1 MTQSEMH
8 NGNAIEYWYELHK
21 RQSDWAFRAYGR
33 LIQTL
38 SEDVQEKLSL
48 KDEAAQPYVVIF
60 GKTQVGKTTLLLDLM
75 GIAPEQMPIISEVM
89 RGGREQGKSATATA
103 MEYRASMGE
112 YWGLTIPGESA
123 PGLLDSDQKMKRA
136 LGQIREE
143 MESGQLVAET
153 PCVVHIPKR
162 FFDTAHSSAT
172 NVRILDLP
180 GDNPANEQEQQHVN
194 QMAKTYLP
202 FADLI
207 LLVGRGDDLGFLKP
221 EVITLPAIEDW
232 QAMPHRFRIV
242 TTYSYTAQSVKDIL
256 RNDDAAD
263 ESVLRRRLIQ
273 EIERFGVLNE
283 AARNEALYFPLEFGN
298 SWTSV
303 QATEP
308 ALHQRMSPI
317 ITRLRAELLNQI
329 TKATTPM
336 GRLRSTLNTHHSVKY
351 IQKKKTEVIEIQ
363 IQRLAR
369 KGTEIAQEL
378 ATWDKS
384 VEKADAKLSKIKA
397 VLVSQDLRAN
407 QLLIKRAASR
417 PIYTTA
423 LKFPPVLRGP
433 KDDVATL
440 KKLVADYYEV
450 LPTLQLEISSPNDS
464 PTLLANSSDGVLSPS
479 VSDAFG
485 VRRLS
490 SALLAFARR
499 TDSPVS
505 RPYWVQIRKSV
516 GVAESRFVRDLLD
529 DEFSSIRIKLSGYW
543 LDTYW
548 SSDNYREDLRL
559 VHDAGKAAQETL
571 AAYWMN
577 AWLSALENVHGGYLK
592 DQRAAQNDLTVKKD
606 EREKSRQQQIR
617 VETEQ
622 RTLHAE
628 LEHVQQR
635 SAEDLERCERF
646 EHLLNEEY
654 LSELSERM
662 ATVHDATNDDCD
674 VLLQLLSC
682 VELTHQREELMQ
694 MNKQSTI

>member
-1 MTQSEMH
+1 MRLQPGCNRSLLMTQSEMH
-8 NGNAIEYWYELHK
+8 SGNAIEYWYELHK
-21 RQSDWAFRAYGR
+21 KQSDWAFRAYGR

-103 MEYRASMGE
+103 MEYRASTGE
-112 YWGLTIPGESA
+112 CWGLTIPGESA
-123 PGLLDSDQKMKRA
+123 PNFLDSDQKMKRA

-143 MESGQLVAET
+143 MESGQLVAAT

-162 FFDTAHSSAT
+162 FFDTANSSAT

-180 GDNPANEQEQQHVN
+180 GDNPANEQEQKHVN

-202 FADLI
+202 FADLV

-221 EVITLPAIEDW
+221 EVIRLPGIEDW

-273 EIERFGVLNE
+273 EIERFDALNE

-298 SWTSV
+298 SWTGV

-308 ALHQRMSPI
+308 ELHQRMSPI

-351 IQKKKTEVIEIQ
+351 IQKKKMEVIETQ
-363 IQRLAR
+363 IQGQAS
-369 KGTEIAQEL
+369 KGVQIVQEL
-378 ATWDKS
+378 AIWDKS
-384 VEKADAKLSKIKA
+384 VEQADAKLSKIEA
-397 VLVSQDLRAN
+397 VLASQDLRAN

-417 PIYTTA
+417 PTYTTA
-423 LKFPPVLRGP
+423 LKFPPEPRGP
-433 KDDVATL
+433 TDDVATL
-440 KKLVADYYEV
+440 KKLVADYYEI
-450 LPTLQLEISSPNDS
+450 LPTLQLEISSPNG
-464 PTLLANSSDGVLSPS
+464 SDLSK
-479 VSDAFG
+479 
-485 VRRLS
+485 
-490 SALLAFARR
+490 
-499 TDSPVS
+499 
-505 RPYWVQIRKSV
+505 PYWVQIRKRQ
-516 GVAESRFVRDLLD
+516 GVAEPRFVHDLLD
-529 DEFSSIRIKLSGYW
+529 DEFRSIRSTLSGYW
-543 LDTYW
+543 IDTYL
-548 SSDNYREDLRL
+548 SSHNYQKDLRL
-559 VHDAGKAAQETL
+559 VHAAGKAAQETL
-571 AAYWMN
+571 AAHLMN
-577 AWLSALENVHGGYLK
+577 AWLSALGIVHDGYVNN
-592 DQRAAQNDLTVKKD
+592 QRAIQNELTVKTD
-606 EREKSRQQQIR
+606 ERDKSRQCQIR
-617 VETEQ
+617 IEEEL
-622 RTLHAE
+622 RTLRVE
-628 LEHVQQR
+628 LEHVEQR
-635 SAEDLERCERF
+635 AAEDLARCERF
-646 EHLLNEEY
+646 EHLLDEEY

-662 ATVHDATNDDCD
+662 ATAHDVTNDDCD
-674 VLLQLLSC
+674 ALLQLLSC
-682 VELTHQREELMQ
+682 VELTHHREELMHL
-694 MNKQSTI
+694 NKQNTF

>member
-1 MTQSEMH
+1 MTPSEMH

-75 GIAPEQMPIISEVM
+75 GIAAEQMPIISEVM
-89 RGGREQGKSATATA
+89 RGGREQGKSATATT
-103 MEYRASMGE
+103 MEYRASKGE

-123 PGLLDSDQKMKRA
+123 PRLLDSDQEMKRA
-136 LGQIREE
+136 LGQLREV

-162 FFDTAHSSAT
+162 FFDTTHSRAT

-180 GDNPANEQEQQHVN
+180 GDNPANEQEQKHVN

-221 EVITLPAIEDW
+221 EVITLPGIEDW

-263 ESVLRRRLIQ
+263 ESLLRRRLIQ
-273 EIERFGVLNE
+273 EIERFGALNE
-283 AARNEALYFPLEFGN
+283 AARDEALYFPLEFGN
-298 SWTSV
+298 SWSGV

-308 ALHQRMSPI
+308 ELHRRMSPI

-329 TKATTPM
+329 SRATTPM

-351 IQKKKTEVIEIQ
+351 IQKKKTEVIETQ
-363 IQRLAR
+363 IQELASKGR
-369 KGTEIAQEL
+369 KIAQAL

-384 VEKADAKLSKIKA
+384 VEQAGAQLSKIEA
-397 VLVSQDLRAN
+397 VLASQDLRAN

-417 PIYTTA
+417 PIYTSA
-423 LKFPPVLRGP
+423 LKFPPEPRGP
-433 KDDVATL
+433 ADNVATL
-440 KKLVADYYEV
+440 KKLVDDYCEI
-450 LPTLQLEISSPNDS
+450 LPKLQLEISSPN
-464 PTLLANSSDGVLSPS
+464 NSD
-479 VSDAFG
+479 
-485 VRRLS
+485 
-490 SALLAFARR
+490 
-499 TDSPVS
+499 VS
-505 RPYWVQIRKSV
+505 RPYWVQIRRELDGPK
-516 GVAESRFVRDLLD
+516 SRFLHDLLD
-529 DEFSSIRIKLSGYW
+529 DEFNSINSTLSGYW
-543 LDTYW
+543 IDTYL
-548 SSDNYREDLRL
+548 SSDNYQKDLGL
-559 VHDAGKAAQETL
+559 VHDAGKAAQEAL
-571 AAYWMN
+571 AAHWMN
-577 AWLSALENVHGGYLK
+577 AWLSALGIVHDGYLK
-592 DQRAAQNDLTVKKD
+592 DQRAIQNELAVQTD
-606 EREKSRQQQIR
+606 ERDKSRQQQIR
-617 VETEQ
+617 IEEELCTLLVELDHVEQ
-622 RTLHAE
+622 RA
-628 LEHVQQR
+628 
-635 SAEDLERCERF
+635 AEDLARCERF
-646 EHLLNEEY
+646 EHLLDEEY

-662 ATVHDATNDDCD
+662 ATAQDTTNNDCD
-674 VLLQLLSC
+674 ALMQLLSC
-682 VELTHQREELMQ
+682 VELTHHRQELMQ
-694 MNKQSTI
+694 LNKQSTF

>member
-1 MTQSEMH
+1 MTPSEMH

-75 GIAPEQMPIISEVM
+75 GIAAEQMPIISEVM
-89 RGGREQGKSATATA
+89 RGGREQGKSATATT
-103 MEYRASMGE
+103 MEYRASQGE

-123 PGLLDSDQKMKRA
+123 PRLLDSDQEMKRA
-136 LGQIREE
+136 LGQLREV

-162 FFDTAHSSAT
+162 FFDTTHSRAT

-180 GDNPANEQEQQHVN
+180 GDNPANEQEQKHVN

-221 EVITLPAIEDW
+221 EVITLPGIEDW

-263 ESVLRRRLIQ
+263 ESLLRRRLIQ
-273 EIERFGVLNE
+273 EIERFGALNE
-283 AARNEALYFPLEFGN
+283 AARDEALYFPLEFGN
-298 SWTSV
+298 SWSGV

-308 ALHQRMSPI
+308 ELHRRMSPI

-329 TKATTPM
+329 SRATTPM

-351 IQKKKTEVIEIQ
+351 IQKKKTEVIETQ
-363 IQRLAR
+363 IQELASKGR
-369 KGTEIAQEL
+369 KIAQAL

-384 VEKADAKLSKIKA
+384 VEQAGAQLSKIEA
-397 VLVSQDLRAN
+397 VLASQDLRAN

-417 PIYTTA
+417 PIYTSA
-423 LKFPPVLRGP
+423 LKFPPEPRGP
-433 KDDVATL
+433 ADNVATL
-440 KKLVADYYEV
+440 KKLVDDYCEI
-450 LPTLQLEISSPNDS
+450 LPKLQLEISSPN
-464 PTLLANSSDGVLSPS
+464 NSD
-479 VSDAFG
+479 
-485 VRRLS
+485 
-490 SALLAFARR
+490 
-499 TDSPVS
+499 VS
-505 RPYWVQIRKSV
+505 RPYWVQIRRELDGPK
-516 GVAESRFVRDLLD
+516 SRFLHDLLD
-529 DEFSSIRIKLSGYW
+529 DEFNSINSTLSGYW
-543 LDTYW
+543 IDTYL
-548 SSDNYREDLRL
+548 SSDNYQKDLGL
-559 VHDAGKAAQETL
+559 VHDAGKAAQEAL
-571 AAYWMN
+571 AAHWMN
-577 AWLSALENVHGGYLK
+577 AWLSALGIVHDGYLK
-592 DQRAAQNDLTVKKD
+592 DQRAIQNELAMQTD
-606 EREKSRQQQIR
+606 ERDKSRQQQIR
-617 VETEQ
+617 IEEELCTLLVELDHVEQ
-622 RTLHAE
+622 RA
-628 LEHVQQR
+628 
-635 SAEDLERCERF
+635 AEDLARCERF
-646 EHLLNEEY
+646 EHLLDEEY

-662 ATVHDATNDDCD
+662 ATAQDTTNNDCD
-674 VLLQLLSC
+674 ALMQLLSC
-682 VELTHQREELMQ
+682 VELTHHRQELMQ
-694 MNKQSTI
+694 LNKQSTF

>member
-1 MTQSEMH
+1 MTPSEMH

-75 GIAPEQMPIISEVM
+75 GIAAEQMPIISEVM
-89 RGGREQGKSATATA
+89 RGGREQGKSATATT
-103 MEYRASMGE
+103 MEYRASKGE

-123 PGLLDSDQKMKRA
+123 PRLLDSDQEMKRA
-136 LGQIREE
+136 LGQLREV

-162 FFDTAHSSAT
+162 FFDTTHSRAT

-180 GDNPANEQEQQHVN
+180 GDNPANEQEQKHVN

-221 EVITLPAIEDW
+221 EVITLPGIEDW

-263 ESVLRRRLIQ
+263 ESLLRRRLIQ
-273 EIERFGVLNE
+273 EIERFGALNE
-283 AARNEALYFPLEFGN
+283 AARDEALYFPLEFGN
-298 SWTSV
+298 SWSGV

-308 ALHQRMSPI
+308 ELHRRMSPI

-329 TKATTPM
+329 SRATTPM

-351 IQKKKTEVIEIQ
+351 IQKKKTEVIETQ
-363 IQRLAR
+363 IQELASKGR
-369 KGTEIAQEL
+369 KIAQAL

-384 VEKADAKLSKIKA
+384 VEQAGAQLSKIEA
-397 VLVSQDLRAN
+397 VLASQDLRAN

-417 PIYTTA
+417 PIYTSA
-423 LKFPPVLRGP
+423 LKFPPEPRGP
-433 KDDVATL
+433 ADNVATL
-440 KKLVADYYEV
+440 KKLVDDYCEI
-450 LPTLQLEISSPNDS
+450 LPKLQLEISSPN
-464 PTLLANSSDGVLSPS
+464 NSD
-479 VSDAFG
+479 VSK
-485 VRRLS
+485 
-490 SALLAFARR
+490 
-499 TDSPVS
+499 
-505 RPYWVQIRKSV
+505 PYWVQIRRELDGPK
-516 GVAESRFVRDLLD
+516 SRFLHDLLD
-529 DEFSSIRIKLSGYW
+529 DEFNSINSTLSGYW
-543 LDTYW
+543 IDTYL
-548 SSDNYREDLRL
+548 SSDNYQKDLGL
-559 VHDAGKAAQETL
+559 VHDAGKAAQEAL
-571 AAYWMN
+571 AAHWMN
-577 AWLSALENVHGGYLK
+577 AWLSALGIVHDSYLK
-592 DQRAAQNDLTVKKD
+592 DQRAIQNELAVQTD
-606 EREKSRQQQIR
+606 ERDKSRQQQIR
-617 VETEQ
+617 IEEELCTLLVELDHVEQ
-622 RTLHAE
+622 RA
-628 LEHVQQR
+628 
-635 SAEDLERCERF
+635 AEDLARCERF
-646 EHLLNEEY
+646 EHLLDEEY

-662 ATVHDATNDDCD
+662 ATAQDTTNNDCD
-674 VLLQLLSC
+674 ALMQLLSC
-682 VELTHQREELMQ
+682 VELTHHRQELMQ
-694 MNKQSTI
+694 LNKQSTF

>member
-1 MTQSEMH
+1 MTPSEMH

-75 GIAPEQMPIISEVM
+75 GIAAEQMPIISEVM
-89 RGGREQGKSATATA
+89 RGGREQGKSATATT
-103 MEYRASMGE
+103 MEYRASKGE

-123 PGLLDSDQKMKRA
+123 PRLLDSDQEMKRA
-136 LGQIREE
+136 LGQLREV

-162 FFDTAHSSAT
+162 FFDTTHSRAT

-180 GDNPANEQEQQHVN
+180 GDNPANEQEQKHVN

-221 EVITLPAIEDW
+221 EVITLPGIEDW

-263 ESVLRRRLIQ
+263 ESLLRRRLIQ
-273 EIERFGVLNE
+273 EIERFGALNE
-283 AARNEALYFPLEFGN
+283 AARDEALYFPLEFGN
-298 SWTSV
+298 SWSGV

-308 ALHQRMSPI
+308 ELHRRMSPI

-329 TKATTPM
+329 SRATTPM

-351 IQKKKTEVIEIQ
+351 IQKKKTEVIETQ
-363 IQRLAR
+363 IQELASKGR
-369 KGTEIAQEL
+369 KIAQAL

-384 VEKADAKLSKIKA
+384 VEQAGAQLSKIEA
-397 VLVSQDLRAN
+397 VLASQDLRAN

-417 PIYTTA
+417 PIYTSA
-423 LKFPPVLRGP
+423 LKFPPEPRGP
-433 KDDVATL
+433 ADNVATL
-440 KKLVADYYEV
+440 KKLVDDYCEI
-450 LPTLQLEISSPNDS
+450 LPKLQLEISSPN
-464 PTLLANSSDGVLSPS
+464 NSD
-479 VSDAFG
+479 
-485 VRRLS
+485 
-490 SALLAFARR
+490 
-499 TDSPVS
+499 VS
-505 RPYWVQIRKSV
+505 RPYWVQIRRELDGPK
-516 GVAESRFVRDLLD
+516 SRFLHDLLD
-529 DEFSSIRIKLSGYW
+529 DEFNSINSTLSGYW
-543 LDTYW
+543 IDTYL
-548 SSDNYREDLRL
+548 SSDNYQKDLGL
-559 VHDAGKAAQETL
+559 VHDAGKAAQEAL
-571 AAYWMN
+571 AAHWMN
-577 AWLSALENVHGGYLK
+577 AWLSALGIVHDGYLK
-592 DQRAAQNDLTVKKD
+592 DQRAIQNELAMQTD
-606 EREKSRQQQIR
+606 ERDKSRQQQIR
-617 VETEQ
+617 IEEELCTLLVELDHVEQ
-622 RTLHAE
+622 RA
-628 LEHVQQR
+628 
-635 SAEDLERCERF
+635 AEDLARCERF
-646 EHLLNEEY
+646 EHLLDEEY

-662 ATVHDATNDDCD
+662 ATAQDTTNNDCD
-674 VLLQLLSC
+674 ALMQLLSC
-682 VELTHQREELMQ
+682 VELTHHRQELMQ
-694 MNKQSTI
+694 LNKQSTF

>member
-8 NGNAIEYWYELHK
+8 RGNVIEYWYELHK

-103 MEYRASMGE
+103 MEYRASMSE
-112 YWGLTIPGESA
+112 CWGLTIPGESV
-123 PGLLDSDQKMKRA
+123 PHFLDSDQKMKRA
-136 LGQIREE
+136 LWQIREE
-143 MESGQLVAET
+143 MESGQLVGET

-162 FFDTAHSSAT
+162 FFDTASSSAT

-180 GDNPANEQEQQHVN
+180 GDNPANEQEQKHVN

-202 FADLI
+202 FADLV

-221 EVITLPAIEDW
+221 EVITLPGIEDW

-263 ESVLRRRLIQ
+263 EAVLRRRLIQ

-298 SWTSV
+298 SWTGV

-308 ALHQRMSPI
+308 ELHQRMSPI

-329 TKATTPM
+329 TKATTPI

-351 IQKKKTEVIEIQ
+351 IQKKKMEVIEIK
-363 IQRLAR
+363 IQGLAS

-384 VEKADAKLSKIKA
+384 VEQAGVKLSKVKD
-397 VLVSQDLRAN
+397 VLASQDLCAN
-407 QLLIKRAASR
+407 QFLIKSAASR

-423 LKFPPVLRGP
+423 LKFPPELRGP
-433 KDDVATL
+433 VDDVATL
-440 KKLVADYYEV
+440 KKLVFDYYQI
-450 LPTLQLEISSPNDS
+450 LPTLQLEISSPNQS
-464 PTLLANSSDGVLSPS
+464 I
-479 VSDAFG
+479 
-485 VRRLS
+485 
-490 SALLAFARR
+490 
-499 TDSPVS
+499 VS
-505 RPYWVQIRKSV
+505 RPYWVKIQKSLV
-516 GVAESRFVRDLLD
+516 VAESRFVHDLLD
-529 DEFSSIRIKLSGYW
+529 EKFSSIRNTLSDYW
-543 LDTYW
+543 IDTYF
-548 SSDNYREDLRL
+548 SSDNYKKDLRL
-559 VHDAGKAAQETL
+559 VHDAGNAAQEAL
-571 AAYWMN
+571 AANRMN
-577 AWLSALENVHGGYLK
+577 AWLSALGKVHGEYLT
-592 DQRAAQNDLTVKKD
+592 DQRAIQNDLAVRTD
-606 EREKSRQQQIR
+606 ERDISRQRQIR
-617 VETEQ
+617 VEEKL

-628 LEHVQQR
+628 LEHVKQR

-646 EHLLNEEY
+646 DHLLDEEY

-662 ATVHDATNDDCD
+662 ATVQDAASDDCD

-694 MNKQSTI
+694 LKKQSTF